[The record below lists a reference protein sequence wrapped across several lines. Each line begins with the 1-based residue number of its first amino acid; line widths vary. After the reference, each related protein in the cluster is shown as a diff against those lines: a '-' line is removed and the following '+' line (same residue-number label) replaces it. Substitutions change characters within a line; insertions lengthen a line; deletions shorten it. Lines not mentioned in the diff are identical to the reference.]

1 MQCNQT
7 FHPDAGDSAKPLT
20 NRGRSLFL
28 YYSLEVLYASQPR
41 SSVKHVASVIS
52 VQELWTF
59 SSQCPLLA
67 FVPSICSSYSPV
79 NSLTIPRFAWDTRFP
94 KSITNSLVSFDF
106 SFIRVDAFLDRDT
119 GDLEFL
125 INLICTV
132 NRIMILEILRT
143 RSTRWMKIFSGKFN
157 RN

>member
-28 YYSLEVLYASQPR
+28 YYSLEVLFASQPR

-79 NSLTIPRFAWDTRFP
+79 NSLTIPRFAWNIRFP
-94 KSITNSLVSFDF
+94 KSITNSQKHLFFRFFFYS
-106 SFIRVDAFLDRDT
+106 SQCLDRDKS
-119 GDLEFL
+119 EF
-125 INLICTV
+125 CTV
-132 NRIMILEILRT
+132 NRIIRNITFNSMNGNIF
-143 RSTRWMKIFSGKFN
+143 WKIN